1 MKKIALCVAALLVG
15 TSCFAAA
22 SHINSSHAGKLG
34 ALGAS
39 FKKYGSD
46 TIKSHEDRVN
56 MVYGGEDV
64 SRLPLLAMH
73 AVS

>member
-15 TSCFAAA
+15 TSCFAGT
-22 SHINSSHAGKLG
+22 SNINSSHAGKLG
-34 ALGAS
+34 ALGVM
-39 FKKYGSD
+39 FKKQGAD
-46 TIKSHEDRVN
+46 TLKSHEDRVN

-73 AVS
+73 AII